1 MIYIGVSHP
10 LGKHAQGSKS
20 RISNVFGYISSKP
33 TSAFKVSLK
42 QMLQFPQAQ
51 NMFRKQ
57 ISRLCFL
64 ETHLF
69 LCHGFTSC
77 YAAPPSFSCPVLLV
91 LKCRWRLA
99 LDIKSLRCFSLAYKK
114 LMHSRNENYKALR
127 IPVSSGAD
135 GRTSLALFKKKKQ
148 NKWRPFPINPK
159 EFLLRVS
166 A

>member
-20 RISNVFGYISSKP
+20 RTSNVFGYISSKP

-69 LCHGFTSC
+69 LCHGFTSG
-77 YAAPPSFSCPVLLV
+77 YAAPPSFSSPVLLV

-99 LDIKSLRCFSLAYKK
+99 LDIKSLRCFSLANKK
-114 LMHSRNENYKALR
+114 LMHSRC
-127 IPVSSGAD
+127 AD
-135 GRTSLALFKKKKQ
+135 GRTSLELFKKKKAKQ
-148 NKWRPFPINPK
+148 MATIPDQSEGI
-159 EFLLRVS
+159 S

>member
-1 MIYIGVSHP
+1 MDNVWTMFGQC
-10 LGKHAQGSKS
+10 LD
-20 RISNVFGYISSKP
+20 NVFGFISSKL
-33 TSAFKVSLK
+33 TSASKVSLK

-69 LCHGFTSC
+69 LCHGFTSV
-77 YAAPPSFSCPVLLV
+77 YAAPLSFSSPLLLV

-99 LDIKSLRCFSLAYKK
+99 LDIKSLRCFSLPNKNQCTVEMKITKRYAFQFT
-114 LMHSRNENYKALR
+114 
-127 IPVSSGAD
+127 SGAD
-135 GRTSLALFKKKKQ
+135 GRTSLALFTKKKR
-148 NKWRPFPINPK
+148 NNWRPFPIDPK